1 MRSLQSGIIRRG
13 FTLIEL
19 LVVIAIIAV
28 LIALLLPAVQ
38 QAREAAR
45 RAQCTN
51 NLKQIGLAIL
61 NYHDIHGS
69 IPTGGFAETSTTND
83 YCWRALVLPQME
95 QTALYN
101 AINFSLPVGGTGG
114 ATNANPKSGYTIWL
128 TVVNTFLC
136 PSDGTNQGGLMP
148 WSGSNSAPYPNPD
161 GQSPTNNPPQ
171 NAAGQPATVVPV
183 SNYAGSFG
191 DNYCGGSL
199 MGGLPWETY
208 PHKSQPAGKPLIG
221 YAGFW
226 GTTTADADGA
236 GYLRGFFDYDG
247 YTTISLNSARDGTSN
262 SIMVGEMLPSR
273 SADSNF
279 YAKNG
284 AIAGTTVPVGWNSNT
299 VPSSAANCN
308 GKWQAAGTPLGCRYG
323 AAAKGFVSFHP
334 GGANFVFADGSVH
347 FLKNSINIVTYC
359 ALGSRDGGE
368 VISSD
373 AY

>member
-1 MRSLQSGIIRRG
+1 MRFMRNGIIRRG

-45 RAQCTN
+45 RAQCVN
-51 NLKQIGLAIL
+51 NLKQIGLAIV
-61 NYHDIHGS
+61 NYHDTHNA
-69 IPTGGFAETSTTND
+69 IPTGGFAETATTND
-83 YCWRALVLPQME
+83 YSWRALILPQME
-95 QTALYN
+95 QGNLYN

-114 ATNANPKSGYTIWL
+114 ATNANPKSGYTMWVTTIK
-128 TVVNTFLC
+128 TFLC
-136 PSDGTNQGGLMP
+136 PSDGTNGNGLMP
-148 WSGSNSAPYPNPD
+148 WSGSATAPYPMPA

-171 NAAGQPATVVPV
+171 DSTGTPASVVPV

-208 PHKSQPAGKPLIG
+208 PHSKAAGRAVIG
-221 YAGFW
+221 WAGFW
-226 GTTTADADGA
+226 GTTTADADGS
-236 GYLRGFFDYDG
+236 GYMRGFFDYDG
-247 YTTISLNSARDGTSN
+247 YTTISMNSVTDGTSN
-262 SIMVGEMLPSR
+262 SIVVGEMLPSH

-284 AIAGTTVPVGWNSNT
+284 AIAGTTVPLGWNSNT
-299 VPSSAANCN
+299 VSPSASNCN
-308 GKWQAAGTPLGCRYG
+308 GQWQNTTAPIGCRYS

-347 FLKNSINIVTYC
+347 FLKTSINLVTYC
-359 ALGSRDGGE
+359 ALGSRSGGE
-368 VISSD
+368 IISGD